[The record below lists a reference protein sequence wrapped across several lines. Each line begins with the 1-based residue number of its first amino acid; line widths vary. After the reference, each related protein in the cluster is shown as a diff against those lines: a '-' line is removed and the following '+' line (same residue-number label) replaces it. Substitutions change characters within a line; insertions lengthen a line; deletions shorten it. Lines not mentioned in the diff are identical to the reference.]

1 MTNME
6 PITYPSE
13 VFSRLVP
20 DLYLHRHLNQGLR
33 PATNR
38 SFTQHRKLNHF
49 LGGLKKPVGS
59 DEKSASLVWGSSLIQ
74 ADGMSIVCGITGS
87 VSEEEGGIFVNVE
100 VLRGANGSSAAM
112 GGPPSDEEQ
121 VVSRKTTDL
130 LKKGIFSN
138 EDNKHF
144 FELKNFLKEG
154 QQDEAVFD
162 AGQHQ
167 KRFLCLQANV
177 TVLSRNGPVQDY
189 VWAAVLAALKD
200 TEIPLMEIDEDTG
213 RITLTNDFTT
223 IPVDDLNIHSSR
235 SFGFIKPKP
244 EADAYEDD
252 DEMDTT
258 EDAAS
263 VMLADVQGEVEQAA
277 TSSTREGSRL
287 QIVRGRGD
295 KLIGFSFVGK
305 GTGVGLNEIKN
316 ALDLSKQE

>member
-1 MTNME
+1 MTME

-20 DLYLHRHLNQGLR
+20 DLYLHRHLNQGVR
-33 PATNR
+33 PATDR
-38 SFTQHRKLNHF
+38 SFTQHRKINSF
-49 LGGLKKPVGS
+49 LGGLKKPVG
-59 DEKSASLVWGSSLIQ
+59 EESASSTLVWGSSLIQ

-87 VSEEEGGIFVNVE
+87 VSEEEGGIFTNVE
-100 VLRGANGSSAAM
+100 ILRGANGSSAAM

-121 VVSRKTTDL
+121 VVSRKSCDL
-130 LKKGIFSN
+130 LRKGIFNTPES
-138 EDNKHF
+138 KQF

-154 QQDEAVFD
+154 QQDEAIFD

-167 KRFLCLQANV
+167 KRYLCLHANV
-177 TVLSRNGPVQDY
+177 TVVSRNGPVQDY

-200 TEIPLMEIDEDTG
+200 TKIPLMDIDEDTG
-213 RITLTNDFTT
+213 RISLTKEHTT
-223 IPVDDLNIHSSR
+223 IPVEDLKIDSSR
-235 SFGFIKPKP
+235 SFGFVKPKQ
-244 EADAYEDD
+244 EAVYDD
-252 DEMDTT
+252 DEMDTS
-258 EDAAS
+258 EDIS
-263 VMLADVQGEVEQAA
+263 CVLLADVQGEVEQAA

-305 GTGVGLNEIKN
+305 GTGVGINELKD

>member
-38 SFTQHRKLNHF
+38 AFTQHRKINHF

-74 ADGMSIVCGITGS
+74 ADGMSIVCGVTGS

-112 GGPPSDEEQ
+112 GASQRRGAGGEPKDYRSAQ
-121 VVSRKTTDL
+121 
-130 LKKGIFSN
+130 KGIFSCKA
-138 EDNKHF
+138 NKQF
-144 FELKNFLKEG
+144 FELQNFLKEG
-154 QQDEAVFD
+154 QEDEAVFD

-167 KRFLCLQANV
+167 KRYLCLHANV

-213 RITLTNDFTT
+213 RITLTHDFTT
-223 IPVDDLNIHSSR
+223 IPVDDLDIHSSR

-244 EADAYEDD
+244 ETDAYEDD
-252 DEMDTT
+252 EMDTS

-263 VMLADVQGEVEQAA
+263 VLLADVQGEVEQAA

-287 QIVRGRGD
+287 QIVRGRED
-295 KLIGFSFVGK
+295 TLIGFSFVGK